1 MESMSGLWTEVLSV
15 WQTALFGVGVGQV
28 LSALAVFILFLL
40 LRRVFTRIV
49 LGTLGSI
56 TRRTMN
62 AFDDELITALEQPLR
77 FVFVI
82 IGLYAAIQVVSFP
95 EEIDVLLTRL
105 VRSLIAFAIFWTLYR
120 CVAPLSFLIDKA
132 FGALGHTTLGD
143 SLKEFVAKL
152 ACFVIVCVGVV
163 AVLEEWQFNVGAVL
177 GGLGLVG
184 MAVAFGAQN
193 LIANLFAGVTIFLD
207 GIFEKGDWIRGAG
220 VEGTVEDI
228 GFRTTK
234 IRRFDKALTTIPND
248 KLAGDAVI
256 NFSRMTNRRIYWK
269 IGVEYSATEGQLRQ
283 IVNGIKEHIYDNDD
297 FETDPAKVTT
307 LIHVDSFNDSSIDIL
322 LYCFTSTTRWPQW
335 MRVKED
341 LAFAIKGIVEGAG
354 SGFAF
359 PSTSIYVETLPFGT
373 PEAFP
378 NAANTSS
385 NVSPNVSEETQ

>member
-1 MESMSGLWTEVLSV
+1 MESMSGLWAEVVTV
-15 WQTALFGVGVGQV
+15 WQTALFGIGVGQV
-28 LSALAVFILFLL
+28 LTALAVFVLFLL

-49 LGTLGSI
+49 LSTLGGI
-56 TRRTMN
+56 TRRTRN
-62 AFDDELITALEQPLR
+62 SFDDELIKALEQPLR

-82 IGLYAAIQVVSFP
+82 IGLYAATQVVSFP
-95 EEIDVLLTRL
+95 DEVEVILSRL
-105 VRSLIAFAIFWTLYR
+105 VRSFIAFTIFWTLYR
-120 CVAPLSFLIDKA
+120 CVGPLSFLIDKA
-132 FGALGHTTLGD
+132 FGALGRSTLGS
-143 SLKEFVAKL
+143 SLKEFIAKL
-152 ACFVIVCVGVV
+152 ARFVIVCVGVV
-163 AVLEEWQFNVGAVL
+163 AILEEWQFNVGAVL

-184 MAVAFGAQN
+184 MAVALGAQG

-207 GIFEKGDWIRGAG
+207 GIFEKGDCIRGAG

-269 IGVEYSATEGQLRQ
+269 IGIEYSATEGQLRQ
-283 IVNGIKEHIYDNDD
+283 ILNGIKEHVYDNED
-297 FETDPAKVTT
+297 FEVDPAKVTT

-322 LYCFTSTTRWPQW
+322 LYCFTATTRWPEW

-373 PEAFP
+373 PEVFP
-378 NAANTSS
+378 NPGT
-385 NVSPNVSEETQ
+385 

>member
-1 MESMSGLWTEVLSV
+1 MESMSGLWAEVLSV

-341 LAFAIKGIVEGAG
+341 LAFAIKGIVEGTG

>member
-1 MESMSGLWTEVLSV
+1 MENMSGLWAEVLSV
-15 WQTALFGVGVGQV
+15 WQTAVFGVGVDQV

-49 LGTLGSI
+49 LRTLGTI

-82 IGLYAAIQVVSFP
+82 IGLYAATQAVSFP

-152 ACFVIVCVGVV
+152 ASFVIVCVGVV

-256 NFSRMTNRRIYWK
+256 NFSRMTNRRIHWK

-283 IVNGIKEHIYDNDD
+283 IVNGIKEHIYENGD
-297 FETDPAKVTT
+297 FETDPLKVTT

-322 LYCFTSTTRWPQW
+322 LYCFTSTTRWPEW

-359 PSTSIYVETLPFGT
+359 PSTSIYVETLPFGI

-385 NVSPNVSEETQ
+385 NVSEETQ

>member
-1 MESMSGLWTEVLSV
+1 MEGMIDLWLEVVTV
-15 WQTALFGVGVGQV
+15 WQTAVFGIGVGQV

-49 LGTLGSI
+49 LGPLGSI
-56 TRRTMN
+56 TRHTKN
-62 AFDDELITALEQPLR
+62 DFDDELIAALEEPLR
-77 FVFVI
+77 FVFII
-82 IGLYAAIQVVSFP
+82 IGLYAATQVVSFP
-95 EEIDVLLTRL
+95 EEINVLLTHL

-132 FGALGHTTLGD
+132 FGAIGQTSLGD

-152 ACFVIVCVGVV
+152 ARFVIVCVGVV

-184 MAVAFGAQN
+184 MAVALGAQS

-207 GIFEKGDWIRGAG
+207 GIFDKGDWIRGAG

-228 GFRTTK
+228 GFHTTK
-234 IRRFDKALTTIPND
+234 IRRFDKALTIIPND
-248 KLAGDAVI
+248 KLASDAVI

-283 IVNGIKEHIYDNDD
+283 IVNGIKDHVYDNED

-307 LIHVDSFNDSSIDIL
+307 LIHVDSFNDSSIDIM
-322 LYCFTSTTRWPQW
+322 LYCFTSTTRWPEW

-341 LAFAIKGIVEGAG
+341 LAFALKGIVEGAG
-354 SGFAF
+354 SSFAF

-373 PEAFP
+373 PEAYPSVPNISP
-378 NAANTSS
+378 NAAPT
-385 NVSPNVSEETQ
+385 VSEETP